1 MTACNKTDMALE
13 WLEGAQD
20 DLYLTKLAICNA
32 ERPMFSLA
40 CYHSQ
45 QAAEKALKAFLTA
58 HLTAPPPYIHD
69 LRTLCGDCIT
79 FDTSFATIIK
89 DCAELTPY
97 NGARYP
103 GTPRLS
109 EAEANIAL
117 EKATKI
123 VKFCHNLLVPAPL
136 FANQPSAEPRP

>member
-1 MTACNKTDMALE
+1 MTVCNKTDLSLE

-20 DLYLTKLAICNA
+20 DLHLTKLAIGNA
-32 ERPMFSLA
+32 ERPMFNLA

-45 QAAEKALKAFLTA
+45 QAAEKALKAFLAA
-58 HLTAPPPYIHD
+58 HLTTPPPYIHD
-69 LRTLCGDCIT
+69 LRVLCEDCIKY
-79 FDTSFATIIK
+79 DASFAKILK

-109 EAEANIAL
+109 ETEAHIAL

-123 VKFCHNLLVPAPL
+123 VNFCINLLSSLHSLPINNP
-136 FANQPSAEPRP
+136 N